1 MSNDFVD
8 ELRVVAET
16 KKIKGLESKANWGIA
31 LSGGG
36 IRSATFCIGVLQSIA
51 ERDKYCQDNSKK
63 DYKSS
68 LLSHFDYLSTV
79 SGGGYAGGFLTSLF
93 VRDRAASS
101 DTKTN
106 TSKAPAPDAKKSA
119 DQVIDILASGVPH
132 RTVDATKQDSFP
144 LAWLRNNGRY
154 LLPSGT
160 GDLRYAVSIILRN
173 LFSLHYMIGIL
184 LLAAAMAM
192 VPLSGYLKYLLAA
205 LGATILS
212 LIVAY
217 WLVRTDDDG
226 AFDLKAVHYAG
237 IISAIFITFLFLILK
252 ENYVNFSTILME
264 LGNNRYSD
272 NILYITTSFVAVIIF
287 FSLIY
292 LFILIYKEHVKIP
305 DSLVTATLRKT
316 ITTHLTTM
324 SWLMLGIII
333 IFIIDHLVEIIRSKI
348 ESLPAFLALIGTAVT
363 YAANI
368 INKRI
373 DFITKN
379 RDLLIKILATVGIF
393 CLTVF
398 WYYLA
403 VYLHDA
409 LSNKHIHLPLSLEI
423 SQYWFL
429 VLIIFLALITAAYHT
444 QFVNLSSL
452 QTFYTAKLIRA
463 YLGATNLRR
472 ATQSASEDSL
482 YVSEPIKGDD
492 FSLDILRGSLA
503 PFHIINVTVSQT
515 TSAMKSD
522 DGFVENNSIVL
533 RDRKGRPLAVTPYA
547 NYLEGRKHRESEKLK
562 MGQWLGISGAAFST
576 ALGRKTTLGLSL
588 LMGLANIRLGYWW
601 HSKSTG
607 DDSFK
612 NIIRNN
618 AYTYLYHEL
627 FASFHGSQRDYLYLT
642 DGGHY
647 ENTGIYELLR
657 TERNVKFILACDN
670 GADPDY
676 HFEDLAN
683 LIRLAKADLHIK
695 IEVHE
700 NFANTPNLEKVFGG
714 VHQFCRAADLG
725 NNSPQPLALLLK
737 ATHLK
742 GASAE
747 TWIVLIKP
755 QYWNGLPVDIWN
767 YSKFSGDFP
776 QETTTDQFFDEAQWE
791 SYRALGYLQ
800 SKEILNPAVWRE
812 LKTLCDIK

>member
-1 MSNDFVD
+1 MSDDFID
-8 ELRVVAET
+8 ELSAVAET

-51 ERDKYCQDNSKK
+51 ERDKYCEDNTKK
-63 DYKSS
+63 NYKDS

-93 VRDRAASS
+93 VRDRATHS
-101 DTKTN
+101 DSKKDMD
-106 TSKAPAPDAKKSA
+106 KAPALDAEKSA
-119 DQVIDILASGVPH
+119 DEVIDILASGVPH
-132 RTVDATKQDSFP
+132 RTVDATKQNNFP

-160 GDLRYAVSIILRN
+160 GDLGYAVSIILRN
-173 LFSLHYMIGIL
+173 FFSLHYMIGIF
-184 LLAAAMAM
+184 LLAAAMVIA
-192 VPLSGYLKYLLAA
+192 PFNDYLKYPLALL
-205 LGATILS
+205 GTIILS

-217 WLVRTDDDG
+217 WLVRTDDKG
-226 AFDLKAVHYAG
+226 AFDFKAVCYAA
-237 IISAIFITFLFLILK
+237 ILSAIFVIFIFLILK
-252 ENYVNFSTILME
+252 ENNVNFRTIFTTLENGTYHGILPYIVTLFAAIILST
-264 LGNNRYSD
+264 
-272 NILYITTSFVAVIIF
+272 
-287 FSLIY
+287 SLIY
-292 LFILIYKEHVKIP
+292 LFILISTE
-305 DSLVTATLRKT
+305 TAKKSDPLDTAALRKT
-316 ITTHLTTM
+316 ITTHLTKI
-324 SWLMLGIII
+324 SWRMLALIF
-333 IFIIDHLVEIIRSKI
+333 IFIIDYLAEIIYCEFK
-348 ESLPAFLALIGTAVT
+348 SLPAFLAFIGTAIT
-363 YAANI
+363 YVANI
-368 INKRI
+368 MYKKM
-373 DFITKN
+373 DAFSKN
-379 RDLLIKILATVGIF
+379 RDLLFKFLAAIGIF
-393 CLTVF
+393 CLIVF
-398 WYYLA
+398 WYFIA
-403 VYLHDA
+403 VYFHEELCGKTIQIF
-409 LSNKHIHLPLSLEI
+409 SSLEI
-423 SQYWFL
+423 PLYPFF
-429 VLIIFLALITAAYHT
+429 VLIIFLAVITAGYHT

-463 YLGATNLRR
+463 YLGATNLLR
-472 ATQSASEDSL
+472 ATPPFSDDSL
-482 YVSEPIKGDD
+482 YVSEPIKDDD
-492 FSLDILRGSLA
+492 FHLDTLKGSLA

-515 TSAMKSD
+515 TSAIKSD
-522 DGFVENNSIVL
+522 DGFVENESIVL

-601 HSKSTG
+601 HSKS
-607 DDSFK
+607 DDK
-612 NIIRNN
+612 NASKKIMRNN
-618 AYTYLYHEL
+618 AYIYLYYEL
-627 FASFHGSQRDYLYLT
+627 LARFHGPQRDYLYLT

-657 TERNVKFILACDN
+657 TERNVRFILASDN

-700 NFANTPNLEKVFGG
+700 DFADSPKLKKIFGG
-714 VHQFCRAADLG
+714 VHQFCRAADVDEKTH
-725 NNSPQPLALLLK
+725 QPLALLLK

-742 GASAE
+742 GSAKE
-747 TWIVLIKP
+747 TWILLLKP
-755 QYWNGLPVDIWN
+755 RYWNGLPADIWN
-767 YSKFSGDFP
+767 YSKSSADFP

-800 SKEILNPAVWRE
+800 SKQVLDPAIWKE
-812 LKTLCDIK
+812 LKTLCNI

>member
-1 MSNDFVD
+1 MSGDFTD
-8 ELRVVAET
+8 ELNAVAEA
-16 KKIKGLESKANWGIA
+16 KKIKGLEPKANWGIA

-36 IRSATFCIGVLQSIA
+36 IRSATFCVGVLQSIA
-51 ERDKYCQDNSKK
+51 ESDKYCQDNTKK
-63 DYKSS
+63 NYKNS

-93 VRDRAASS
+93 VRDRDPSS
-101 DTKTN
+101 GATVN
-106 TSKAPAPDAKKSA
+106 ANKAPAPDAKKSA
-119 DQVIDILASGVPH
+119 DQVIEILASGVPH
-132 RTVDATKQDSFP
+132 RTVDATKQANFP

-160 GDLRYAVSIILRN
+160 GDLGYAVSIILRN
-173 LFSLHYMIGIL
+173 FFSLHYMIGIL
-184 LLAAAMAM
+184 LLTAAM
-192 VPLSGYLKYLLAA
+192 VIVLLSDYLKYMLA
-205 LGATILS
+205 LIGTIVLS

-217 WLVRTDDDG
+217 WLVRTDDKG
-226 AFDLKAVHYAG
+226 AFDSKAVRYAA
-237 IISAIFITFLFLILK
+237 ILSAIFVIFVFVILK
-252 ENYVNFSTILME
+252 ENNVNFLTILTTLE
-264 LGNNRYSD
+264 NGTYHK
-272 NILYITTSFVAVIIF
+272 ILPYIITSVAAIILSI
-287 FSLIY
+287 SLIY
-292 LFILIYKEHVKIP
+292 LFILISKETAKISTP
-305 DSLVTATLRKT
+305 LVTAALRKT
-316 ITTHLTTM
+316 ITTHLTKI
-324 SWLMLGIII
+324 SWGMLAIILV
-333 IFIIDHLVEIIRSKI
+333 FIIDYLVEIIHCEFK
-348 ESLPAFLALIGTAVT
+348 SLPAFLAFIGTTIT

-368 INKRI
+368 MYKKM
-373 DFITKN
+373 DALSKN
-379 RDLLIKILATVGIF
+379 RDLLFKLLATVGIS
-393 CLTVF
+393 CLVVF
-398 WYYLA
+398 WYFIA
-403 VYLHDA
+403 VYFHKILCGETM
-409 LSNKHIHLPLSLEI
+409 SFFSSLEI
-423 SQYWFL
+423 PLYLFF
-429 VLIIFLALITAAYHT
+429 VLIVFLAVITAGYHT

-472 ATQSASEDSL
+472 ATPPFSDDSL

-492 FSLDILRGSLA
+492 FYLDELKGSLA
-503 PFHIINVTVSQT
+503 PLHIINVTVSQT
-515 TSAMKSD
+515 TSAIKSD
-522 DGFVENNSIVL
+522 DGFVENESIVL

-601 HSKSTG
+601 HSKS
-607 DDSFK
+607 DDK
-612 NIIRNN
+612 NPSKKIMRNN
-618 AYTYLYHEL
+618 AYIYLYYEL
-627 FASFHGSQRDYLYLT
+627 LARFHGPQRDYLYLT

-657 TERNVKFILACDN
+657 AERNVRFILASDN

-676 HFEDLAN
+676 QFEDLAN

-714 VHQFCRAADLG
+714 VHQFCRAADLDG
-725 NNSPQPLALLLK
+725 NPSQPLALLLK

-742 GASAE
+742 DPSKE
-747 TWIVLIKP
+747 TWIVLLKP
-755 QYWNGLPVDIWN
+755 RYWNGLPVDIWN
-767 YSKFSGDFP
+767 YSKSSADFP

-800 SKEILNPAVWRE
+800 SKRIFDPKVWKE
-812 LKTLCDIK
+812 LKSLCSI

>member
-1 MSNDFVD
+1 MSDDFID
-8 ELRVVAET
+8 ELSAVAET

-51 ERDKYCQDNSKK
+51 ERDKYCQDNTKK
-63 DYKSS
+63 NYKDS

-93 VRDRAASS
+93 IRNRDPSS
-101 DTKTN
+101 DAKEDSN
-106 TSKAPAPDAKKSA
+106 KAPAFDAEESA
-119 DQVIDILASGVPH
+119 DAVIDILASGVPH
-132 RTVDATKQDSFP
+132 RTVDATKQNNFP

-160 GDLRYAVSIILRN
+160 GDLCYAVSIMLRN
-173 LFSLHYMIGIL
+173 LFSLHYMVGIL
-184 LLAAAMAM
+184 LLAAALIL
-192 VPLSGYLKYLLAA
+192 VPLSGYLKYALA
-205 LGATILS
+205 LNGTVILS

-217 WLVRTDDDG
+217 WLVRTDEKG
-226 AFDLKAVHYAG
+226 VFNFKAVRYACILS
-237 IISAIFITFLFLILK
+237 IIFSACVFYILK
-252 ENYVNFSTILME
+252 ENEVHFSNIFTLPSKA
-264 LGNNRYSD
+264 NNYI
-272 NILYITTSFVAVIIF
+272 NLLYTIIF
-287 FSLIY
+287 FVAITILVSLTY
-292 LFILIYKEHVKIP
+292 LLAIIFKEPTKIS
-305 DSLVTATLRKT
+305 DALVTAILRKK
-316 ITTHLTTM
+316 I
-324 SWLMLGIII
+324 S
-333 IFIIDHLVEIIRSKI
+333 DHLSKANLIILVITIVFTVNYLVDAIRSNI
-348 ESLPAFLALIGTAVT
+348 DSLPGLLAFTGTAVT

-368 INKRI
+368 MY
-373 DFITKN
+373 KN
-379 RDLLIKILATVGIF
+379 FDELSKYSDLLIKILATVGIF
-393 CLTVF
+393 CLIVF

-409 LSNKHIHLPLSLEI
+409 LSKKHIHLLLSLEI

-429 VLIIFLALITAAYHT
+429 VLITFLGLIAAGYHT

-472 ATQSASEDSL
+472 ATPYFSGDSL

-492 FSLDILRGSLA
+492 FSLDKLKGSLA

-515 TSAMKSD
+515 TSAINSC
-522 DGFVENNSIVL
+522 DGFAENQSIVL
-533 RDRKGRPLAVTPYA
+533 RDRKGRPLAITPYT
-547 NYLEGRKHRESEKLK
+547 NYLEGKKHQGSENLK
-562 MGQWLGISGAAFST
+562 IGQWLGISGAAFST

-601 HSKSTG
+601 HSQSADKG
-607 DDSFK
+607 IFK
-612 NIIRNN
+612 KMIQNN

-627 FASFHGSQRDYLYLT
+627 FARFHGPQRDYLYLT

-657 TERNVKFILACDN
+657 TERNVRFILASDN

-700 NFANTPNLEKVFGG
+700 DFADSPKLKKIFGG
-714 VHQFCRAADLG
+714 VHQFCRAADVDEKTH
-725 NNSPQPLALLLK
+725 QPLALLLK
-737 ATHLK
+737 ATRSK
-742 GASAE
+742 GSAKE
-747 TWIVLIKP
+747 TWILLLKP
-755 QYWNGLPVDIWN
+755 RYWNGLPADIWN
-767 YSKFSGDFP
+767 YSKSSADFP

-800 SKEILNPAVWRE
+800 SKQVLDPAVWKE
-812 LKTLCDIK
+812 LKTLCNI